1 MIKLSSYTNRV
12 VVVTGGNGNMGRAII
27 KKFKSYGAK
36 CIAIDLNGNSNVIKC
51 NLTNEKELK
60 SVFEKISKLNKITDV
75 IHAAGT
81 IVVGTIKNST
91 LKEFNNN
98 IDNNLKT
105 AFLVGKI
112 SSTKIING
120 GSLIFISSQAALKG
134 AKYWGIYSLSKAAI
148 LRLSETLANELS
160 NKKIRVN
167 SICPGDVEGNMMKYA
182 IKKIAKFSNKK
193 ESIIYNNYI
202 SNIPLKRFAKPS
214 EIADACFYLSNSKYI
229 TGTTHL
235 VDGGE
240 NS

>member
-1 MIKLSSYTNRV
+1 MKSSSLKNRV
-12 VVVTGGNGNMGRAII
+12 IVVTGGNGNMGKAII

-36 CIAIDLNGNSNVIKC
+36 CFAIDIQGKADVIKC
-51 NLTNEKELK
+51 NLTDEKQLK
-60 SVFEKISKLNKITDV
+60 KVFNDISKSNKISDV

-81 IVVGTIKNST
+81 IVVGKIKDSTIE
-91 LKEFNNN
+91 EFDKN

-112 SSTKIING
+112 SSTKIIKG
-120 GSLIFISSQAALKG
+120 GSLTFISSQAALKG

-148 LRLSETLANELS
+148 LRLSETLANELAY
-160 NKKIRVN
+160 KKIRVN

-193 ESIIYNNYI
+193 ESKVYNHYI
-202 SNIPLKRFAKPS
+202 SNIPLRRFAKPE
-214 EIADACFYLSNSKYI
+214 EIADACFYLSNSQYI
-229 TGTTHL
+229 TGLTHL

>member
-1 MIKLSSYTNRV
+1 MKSYSLKKRV
-12 VVVTGGNGNMGRAII
+12 VVVTGGNGNMGKAII
-27 KKFKSYGAK
+27 KKFESYGAK
-36 CIAIDLNGNSNVIKC
+36 CFAIDLKGGTNIIKC
-51 NLTNEKELK
+51 NLTDEKELK
-60 SVFEKISKLNKITDV
+60 TVFSKISKSNKISDV

-105 AFLVGKI
+105 AYLVGKI
-112 SSTKIING
+112 SSSKIING

-182 IKKIAKFSNKK
+182 IKNIAKFSNQK
-193 ESIIYNNYI
+193 ESYIYNNYI

-229 TGTTHL
+229 TGITHL

>member
-1 MIKLSSYTNRV
+1 MKNIIFTILSFILLFSCT
-12 VVVTGGNGNMGRAII
+12 
-27 KKFKSYGAK
+27 
-36 CIAIDLNGNSNVIKC
+36 SNKESK
-51 NLTNEKELK
+51 NLDIQSAQLAH
-60 SVFEKISKLNKITDV
+60 SKY
-75 IHAAGT
+75 
-81 IVVGTIKNST
+81 
-91 LKEFNNN
+91 NN

-105 AFLVGKI
+105 AYLVGKI

-182 IKKIAKFSNKK
+182 IRKIAKFSNKK

-202 SNIPLKRFAKPS
+202 SNIPLNRFAKPS

-229 TGTTHL
+229 TGITHL